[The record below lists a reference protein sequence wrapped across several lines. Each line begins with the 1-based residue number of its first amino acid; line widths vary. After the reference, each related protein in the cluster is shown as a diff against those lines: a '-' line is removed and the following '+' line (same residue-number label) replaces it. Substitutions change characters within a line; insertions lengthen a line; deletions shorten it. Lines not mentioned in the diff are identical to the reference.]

1 MEEFIQFIFNN
12 IFLIVIVL
20 GAILTRLGKRDK
32 KETSQSQRP
41 NRPIQKTGPSPS
53 QRTPQRPIQRPTV
66 AQQQSKM
73 KNERPVSNSS
83 TDLDSEKQRI
93 QEQKGRLEHAN
104 SIAASKKSEERNGIQ
119 PVTIKELRNK
129 KEITISVN
137 EQLNPKGLVEGIIMA
152 EVIGAP
158 RSMKPH
164 LTRRNKK

>member
-41 NRPIQKTGPSPS
+41 NRPIQKTGPSP
-53 QRTPQRPIQRPTV
+53 TQRPTV